1 MPAGPSS
8 EAPLSLL
15 GITIRR
21 ASVVGRFFLIYGSAV
36 SVLLGVSL
44 ALAAGKGS
52 FASTFPLF
60 LPIFGVVGAQGAL
73 VVYVNDRTKGV
84 LEYLLAYGFSPR
96 RLFATVLVATLALAS
111 IVLVVAV
118 GVGVGVYL
126 AKGNPFTSQLAL
138 ALGVYAIPMTLASAA
153 FAATVGVYWTALS
166 SPRQG
171 LNSPIGLMPFI
182 GILPSLAALAVVVE
196 LEISKRAS
204 GAEVVAVLAGAAALL
219 ATIVLVLLARIGT
232 LLRRERMLSPA

>member
-1 MPAGPSS
+1 VSSS

-21 ASVVGRFFLIYGSAV
+21 ASVIGRFFLIYGSAI

-44 ALAAGKGS
+44 VLTAGPGVFPS
-52 FASTFPLF
+52 AFPLF
-60 LPIFGVVGAQGAL
+60 LPIFGVVGSMGGL
-73 VVYVNDRTKGV
+73 VVYSNDRTKGV

-96 RLFATVLVATLALAS
+96 RLFATVVVTAVALAS
-111 IVLVVAV
+111 IVLVVGV
-118 GVGVGVYL
+118 GVGVGLYL
-126 AKGNPFTSQLAL
+126 AKGYPFTSHLAL
-138 ALGVYAIPMTLASAA
+138 ALGVYAIPMTLASVA

-171 LNSPIGLMPFI
+171 LNSPIGLIPFI
-182 GILPSLAALAVVVE
+182 GILPSLATLGVIVE
-196 LEISKRAS
+196 LGLS
-204 GAEVVAVLAGAAALL
+204 GTTSGPEVIAVLAGAMALIAAVVL
-219 ATIVLVLLARIGT
+219 ALLARIGT